1 MLLPADS
8 KRQGSQAAGE
18 RLKPF
23 RKPEPGGALVGQHVK
38 DLALPLLWC
47 RQQLLQGFDPRPR
60 NFHVPQVPPPK
71 NEKENLERMCA

>member
-1 MLLPADS
+1 M
-8 KRQGSQAAGE
+8 
-18 RLKPF
+18 
-23 RKPEPGGALVGQHVK
+23 GQHVK
-38 DLALPLLWC
+38 DLALPPLWC